1 MNTESNYNNLCVH
14 CVGFHAPTV
23 SFPVA
28 NTIMVEPTES
38 ESREE
43 LDRYCDALIC
53 KWDHHTDNSDDST
66 GVIQVIVEM
75 FVLSWYKLW

>member
-53 KWDHHTDNSDDST
+53 K
-66 GVIQVIVEM
+66 
-75 FVLSWYKLW
+75 